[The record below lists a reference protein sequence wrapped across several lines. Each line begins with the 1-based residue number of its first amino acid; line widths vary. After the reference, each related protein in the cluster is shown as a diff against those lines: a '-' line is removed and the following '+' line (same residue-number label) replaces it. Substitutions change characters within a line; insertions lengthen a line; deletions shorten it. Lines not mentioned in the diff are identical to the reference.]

1 MKKRRRPEGQAGAK
15 NYKRSDQPSS
25 SIRYLSQKVKCAIAA
40 YDARSCTPVTLP
52 PMRWLEREV
61 LR

>member
-1 MKKRRRPEGQAGAK
+1 MKSAGRPKGLTGAK
-15 NYKRSDQPSS
+15 NTNRSEQPGS

-52 PMRWLEREV
+52 PMRWLERPV